1 MLPKVD
7 EPEDA
12 PLLPHL
18 ILVPRSLVMVRRL
31 LAIE

>member
-12 PLLPHL
+12 PPLARLV
-18 ILVPRSLVMVRRL
+18 LVPRSLVMVRRL
-31 LAIE
+31 LA